1 MTVPT
6 TAPDATAPTTAP
18 DVTAPAPPAAS
29 VGRTLAVAR
38 PAAGRLALASLLGSA
53 AIGATIGLMATS
65 AWLISRAA
73 QHPSESALAV
83 AIVAVQFF
91 GLSRGFARYGERL
104 VGHDAAFRV
113 LASQRVRFYRRLERL
128 APAGL
133 PAFRSGDLLSR
144 VVADVDSLQDLI
156 LRVVPPFGVAA
167 LVGAATVAVV
177 WVLLP
182 AAALVLLVAL
192 AVSATAVP
200 WLTGR
205 LARRDEADQ
214 ADVRGELAARVVDL
228 VEGAPELAVYGA
240 TGAQLEAIASS
251 DAALRDVSTAAASTA
266 GVGLGLTT
274 LLTGLAM
281 WGALMVGIPAVHTG
295 RLAGVWLASLALI
308 PLAAFELV
316 SGLPVATQTLQRARR
331 TAARLFAVDDA
342 PVPVP
347 GPVDPAERPLPPVDL
362 EVRGLVARYPGAPT
376 AALRGI
382 DLSLPATT
390 RVAVVGPSG
399 AGKSTLASVL
409 VDFLPVESGSVTLG
423 GTPIDRLDPDDVHA
437 LVGLVGQD
445 AHLFDTTLAENLRV
459 GRRSATD
466 ADLVDALRRVGLGP
480 WLAELPRG
488 LDSEV
493 GRFGAHL
500 SGGQRQRVA
509 VARALLARF
518 PVLVLDEPA
527 EHLDLPAARALTE
540 DLLRVTRGRST
551 ILITHRLA
559 GLESVDEVLVV
570 EDGVVAERGTH
581 ADLLARGGRYADRWH
596 RERAIE
602 GGTTDR
608 A

>member
-1 MTVPT
+1 
-6 TAPDATAPTTAP
+6 
-18 DVTAPAPPAAS
+18 
-29 VGRTLAVAR
+29 
-38 PAAGRLALASLLGSA
+38 
-53 AIGATIGLMATS
+53 
-65 AWLISRAA
+65 
-73 QHPSESALAV
+73 
-83 AIVAVQFF
+83 
-91 GLSRGFARYGERL
+91 
-104 VGHDAAFRV
+104 
-113 LASQRVRFYRRLERL
+113 
-128 APAGL
+128 
-133 PAFRSGDLLSR
+133 
-144 VVADVDSLQDLI
+144 
-156 LRVVPPFGVAA
+156 
-167 LVGAATVAVV
+167 
-177 WVLLP
+177 
-182 AAALVLLVAL
+182 
-192 AVSATAVP
+192 
-200 WLTGR
+200 
-205 LARRDEADQ
+205 
-214 ADVRGELAARVVDL
+214 
-228 VEGAPELAVYGA
+228 
-240 TGAQLEAIASS
+240 
-251 DAALRDVSTAAASTA
+251 
-266 GVGLGLTT
+266 
-274 LLTGLAM
+274 
-281 WGALMVGIPAVHTG
+281 
-295 RLAGVWLASLALI
+295 
-308 PLAAFELV
+308 
-316 SGLPVATQTLQRARR
+316 VATQTLQRARR

-362 EVRGLVARYPGAPT
+362 EVRARVARYPGPPT

-382 DLSLPATT
+382 DLTLPATT
-390 RVAVVGPSG
+390 RVAGVGRSG

-423 GTPIDRLDPDDVHA
+423 GTPIDRLDPDDVHV